1 MRTPP
6 YNTDKVKIGM
16 YYEPKRYHYPTPE
29 EEFWQALLLGD
40 RPRKSNALFYLGL
53 VLMAAPIVAALILN

>member
-1 MRTPP
+1 MHTP
-6 YNTDKVKIGM
+6 YNTGKVKIGA

-40 RPRKSNALFYLGL
+40 RPRKSNTLFYLGL
-53 VLMAAPIVAALILN
+53 VLTAAPIVVALILN